1 MKWTL
6 KQISQWTNAKIVSTH
21 QTEFSDFFTD
31 TRKLGTTKIFVAL
44 KGDQF
49 DAHDFLDKAVE
60 QGAGLLLVHRLDPKF
75 DKLKDKVTVLLV
87 DDTLVAL
94 QSWAKEYRKTL
105 TAQIFGIT
113 GSNGKTTTKEFLAK
127 ILSTVKK
134 TYYTEGNFN
143 NHWGLPFSVLNV
155 NRDHECVILEMGM
168 NHSGEIANLVH
179 IADPDYVVCTMVG
192 VAHIE
197 HFGTV
202 KKIAEAKEE
211 IYQNTRESTVRVF
224 NQDQDLTFDMMYPVA
239 KKFPASRMLSF
250 SEKNDLADVYF
261 KVNESTGHGL
271 KISGT
276 IAGFKNEATVPVFG
290 EHNIINLMAASSLA
304 FASGMKPDLIWAALP
319 LCKSTW
325 GRNEFIETREHVQ
338 IIFDGYNANLDS
350 MKALFTNVKPL
361 KVSGKKV
368 AALGQMKEV
377 GAAAPQF
384 HAEIARAAVDAGFH
398 FIYFYG
404 ENFKDFEAGLQQCDF
419 KDYLV
424 GADLSE
430 EIRQHMKTHV
440 HAGDLLA
447 VKGSRGAGTESYVQ
461 LFSPINWTSK
471 Y

>member
-1 MKWTL
+1 MKWTID
-6 KQISQWTNAKIVSTH
+6 QIAKWTNAKIASSH

-31 TRKLGTTKIFVAL
+31 TRKSGANKIFVAL
-44 KGDQF
+44 KGDQY

-75 DKLKDKVTVLLV
+75 ENLKDKVSILIV
-87 DDTLVAL
+87 DDTLIAL
-94 QSWAKEYRKTL
+94 QAWACEYRKTL
-105 TAQIFGIT
+105 NAKIFGIT

-134 TYYTEGNFN
+134 TYYTEGSFN
-143 NHWGLPFSVLNV
+143 NHWGLPFSILNV
-155 NRDHECVILEMGM
+155 NSDHECVILEMGM
-168 NHSGEIANLVH
+168 NHAGELTNLVH

-192 VAHIE
+192 TAHIE
-197 HFGTV
+197 HFGTL

-211 IYQNTRESTVRVF
+211 IYQHTRESTVRVF
-224 NQDQDLTFDMMYPVA
+224 NQDQELTFDMMYPVA

-250 SEKNDLADVYF
+250 SAKNDLADVHF
-261 KVNESTGHGL
+261 KVNETNGSGL

-276 IAGFKNEATVPVFG
+276 IAGFKNESTVPVFG
-290 EHNIINLMAASSLA
+290 EHNSVNLMAACALA
-304 FASGMKPDLIWAALP
+304 YAFGMKPDLIWAALP

-325 GRNEFIETREHVQ
+325 GRNEFIETKEHVQ

-350 MKALFTNVKPL
+350 MKALFSNVKPL
-361 KVSGKKV
+361 KIGGKKV

-404 ENFKDFEAGLQQCDF
+404 ENFKDFEAGLQQIDF
-419 KDYLV
+419 KDYVV
-424 GADLSE
+424 GAELSE
-430 EIRQHMKTHV
+430 EMKAHIKSHI

-447 VKGSRGAGTESYVQ
+447 VKGSRGAGTENYVQ
-461 LFSPINWTSK
+461 LFSPINWKSK